1 MRQWTTEERKKQS
14 MLIQRWKPW
23 NKSRG
28 PKTTDGKERS
38 KMNARKHGMRSIE
51 AQEMQKMF
59 HALLREMG

>member
-1 MRQWTTEERKKQS
+1 

-28 PKTTDGKERS
+28 PKTTNGKERS